1 MRHDQGAIIL
11 SPSDLMRFQSCRHA
25 TALDLRYAGG
35 EPLVP
40 AEDGADAALLQKK
53 GHAHEA
59 AYLDRL
65 AAGDVVE
72 IARTDDFAAAAAET
86 VAAMRHGV
94 PVIYQGALGFG
105 PWQGWSD
112 FIERIEEPSAL
123 GPWSYEV
130 VDTKLKRRADP
141 KHALQLAI
149 YSKAV
154 AEIQGRQPDRAHV
167 VIGTGER
174 ISIDLAD
181 VRHSVDRLAER
192 LVAFIATPDE
202 TAPEP
207 TPACGLCRWRE
218 HCDDHYAA
226 TDSLVRVAGI
236 TRQQRRRLQAAGVV
250 TLAGLASSA
259 GRISGM
265 AQETLDKLRKQARL
279 QLGRRAGGPPA
290 LELKFL
296 EPGRGFARLPRP
308 SPGDLFFDMEGDPL
322 IEGGR
327 EYLFGV
333 FHEEHGSG
341 HFHAWWAHDDDA
353 EKAALEAV
361 LAFFVERLAADRDA
375 HIYHYAQY
383 EVTALKRLTQR
394 YGTGEAILDHLL
406 RSQRFVDLYR
416 VVQQG
421 LQASEAGYSLKD
433 LEAFYL
439 GKRDGEVATAGDSI
453 IAYESWLET
462 GDQTI
467 LDGIERYN
475 EVDCR
480 STKGLRD
487 WLLTVRPAGAAW
499 FEHEAAAPAPE
510 ELADEEREA
519 LRRRLDPA
527 RPHLGDDLADLL
539 LELGSFHRR
548 ADKPAWWAHFDRLGR
563 DPEELVDDLECLA
576 GLKAIGPPDGAN
588 RTYSYPHQ
596 ETKMRERAK
605 PIVRELGKAV
615 TITALDR
622 RRRLVTLAGTR
633 NTGPLP
639 DRVDLLP
646 AKPLDNGVLRAAVAR
661 NAAALADG
669 DASLGAIRDF
679 LDRRP
684 PRLSGRRPG
693 EAIAG
698 ADDVVEAA
706 VAAVGALDRSYLPI
720 QGPPGTGKTY
730 VSAKAIVALVRSGR
744 RVAVSSNAHKAIDN
758 LLIAVAAEARAGGRA
773 IAIAKKVSDA
783 SEAPDDPMIA
793 VTKDN
798 DDPLLFAA
806 EVVGGTAFLFARPE
820 MAGQFDHL
828 VVDEAGQVSIA
839 NLLAIAGTAE
849 NIVLV
854 GDQMQLPQP
863 VQGMHPG
870 GSGLSALDYLM
881 EGRRTI
887 APDLGLFLPVSR
899 RMHPAVCRLVG
910 DLVYD
915 GRLTNDAGAGRHRI
929 DGAPGL
935 PPFGVLFEE
944 IEHTG
949 NAQTCEEE
957 ADRIVA
963 LHTALLGAT
972 FTDRNGRARRMSVE
986 DVLVVSPYNAQ
997 VNLLTARL
1005 PDGARVGT
1013 VDRFQGQEAPA
1024 CVISMATSSAEE
1036 MPRDVGFLFSLERL
1050 NVALSRA
1057 QALAVVVASPR
1068 LLDVPCASLDEMRLV
1083 NALCAVRAY
1092 ARGEWP

>member
-1 MRHDQGAIIL
+1 MRNDQGTIIL
-11 SPSDLMRFQSCRHA
+11 SPSDLMRFQGCRHA
-25 TALDLRYAGG
+25 TALDLRLALG

-40 AEDGADAALLQKK
+40 ADDGAEAALLQKK

-59 AYLDRL
+59 AYLARL
-65 AAGDVVE
+65 AAAELVE
-72 IARTDDFAAAAAET
+72 IARTDDFATAAAET
-86 VAAMRHGV
+86 TAAMRRGV

-112 FIERIEEPSAL
+112 FIERVEEPSDL

-130 VDTKLKRRADP
+130 ADTKLKRRADP
-141 KHALQLAI
+141 KHAIQLAI

-154 AEIQGRQPDRAHV
+154 AAIQGRLPSRAHV
-167 VIGTGER
+167 VIGSGER
-174 ISIDLAD
+174 ITIDLAD

-192 LVAFIATPDE
+192 LVAFVAAPHATV
-202 TAPEP
+202 PEP
-207 TPACGLCRWRE
+207 TPSCRLCRWRE
-218 HCDDHYAA
+218 HCDSHYDT

-236 TRQQRRRLQAAGVV
+236 TRQQRRRLETTEIA
-250 TLAGLASSA
+250 TLTALASSA
-259 GRISGM
+259 EPVPRM
-265 AQETLDKLRKQARL
+265 APETLSKLRTQARL
-279 QLGRRAGGPPA
+279 QLGRRAGGPPT
-290 LELKFL
+290 LELKAL

-322 IEGGR
+322 VEGGR

-333 FHEEHGSG
+333 FHEEGG
-341 HFHAWWAHDDDA
+341 FHAWWAHDEPA
-353 EKAALEAV
+353 EKAALGAV
-361 LAFFVERLAADRDA
+361 LGFFVERLAADPAA
-375 HIYHYAQY
+375 HIYHYAEY

-394 YGTGEAILDHLL
+394 YGTGEAVLDHLL

-433 LEAFYL
+433 LETFYL
-439 GKRDGEVATAGDSI
+439 PKRDGEVATAGDSI
-453 IAYESWLET
+453 VAYETWLET
-462 GDQTI
+462 GEQAI

-487 WLLTVRPAGAAW
+487 WLLSVRPTDMGW
-499 FEHEAAAPAPE
+499 FEHAADPTVPE
-510 ELADEEREA
+510 EFVDAERDA
-519 LRRRLDPA
+519 LRRRLDAA
-527 RPHLGDDLADLL
+527 RAQLGDPLADLL

-563 DPEELVDDLECLA
+563 DAEDLIEDLECLA
-576 GLKAIGPPDGAN
+576 DLRAIGPSDGAS
-588 RTYSYPHQ
+588 RTYTYPHQ
-596 ETKMRERAK
+596 ETKMREKAK

-615 TITALDR
+615 TIAALDR
-622 RRRLVTLAGTR
+622 RQRRVTLAGTR
-633 NTGPLP
+633 ATGPLP
-639 DRVDLLP
+639 DRLDLLP
-646 AKPLDNGVLRAAVAR
+646 AKPLDNGVLRTAVAR

-669 DASLGAIRDF
+669 GGGLRAIRDF

-684 PRLSGRRPG
+684 PRLLGLRPG
-693 EAIAG
+693 EAIARTG
-698 ADDVVEAA
+698 DVVEAA
-706 VAAVGALDRSYLPI
+706 VAAVGALHQSYLPI

-758 LLIAVAAEARAGGRA
+758 LLLAVAGEARATGRPVA
-773 IAIAKKVSDA
+773 IVKKVSDA
-783 SEAPDDPMIA
+783 SEAPDDPMIV
-793 VTKDN
+793 VTRDN
-798 DDPLLFAA
+798 NAPLLSEAD
-806 EVVGGTAFLFARPE
+806 VVGGTAFLFARPE
-820 MAGQFDHL
+820 MAGMFDHL

-839 NLLAIAGTAE
+839 SLLAMAGAAE
-849 NIVLV
+849 NIVIV

-863 VQGMHPG
+863 VQGIHPG
-870 GSGLSALDYLM
+870 GSGLSTLDYLM
-881 EGRRTI
+881 EGRCTI
-887 APDLGLFLPVSR
+887 AADRGLFLPVSR

-910 DLVYD
+910 ELVYE
-915 GRLTNDAGAGRHRI
+915 GRLSSDNGAARQRI

-944 IEHTG
+944 IDHAG
-949 NAQTCEEE
+949 NAQTSEEE

-963 LHTALLGAT
+963 LHAALLGSS
-972 FTDRNGRARRMSVE
+972 FTDRDGRTRRLGVE

-997 VNLLTARL
+997 VNLLTERL

-1024 CVISMATSSAEE
+1024 SLISMATSSAEE

-1092 ARGEWP
+1092 ARKGWP